1 MFFAELNV
9 KFLFYPDVKSEKKQ
23 TNINSLSIPSTSLG
37 GVILSRKVGKKKTQ
51 QFNSRHASDLL
62 AVTRD

>member
-37 GVILSRKVGKKKTQ
+37 GVILSRKVGKKKPNNLIPDMPVI
-51 QFNSRHASDLL
+51 FLL
-62 AVTRD
+62 